1 MDFHCKRSS
10 HPSLLLW
17 TRDCV
22 CLLPTDHISPF
33 RAISMNQ
40 VTEVVFLWKSPGLQW
55 FWPPKSSIFSGF
67 PKGFLNHVVI
77 SCRFPPFSN
86 PEKNQGFQGWRLDGQ
101 IYRLQVA
108 ARRAFQVGQAFD
120 KVWRRNAQKQ
130 LPWIGLRENLQGKSP
145 YFNIF

>member
-1 MDFHCKRSS
+1 
-10 HPSLLLW
+10 L
-17 TRDCV
+17 
-22 CLLPTDHISPF
+22 
-33 RAISMNQ
+33 
-40 VTEVVFLWKSPGLQW
+40 
-55 FWPPKSSIFSGF
+55 
-67 PKGFLNHVVI
+67 
-77 SCRFPPFSN
+77 PPFSN

-145 YFNIF
+145 LLVGNSQRPIPNAAARSAAAKMQKQRATLFTAGWQDM